1 MPHDGKIHRDDGHGE
16 HGCDKDLS
24 RQHMAGG
31 TFAERHRSGPG
42 QQPPAPSANMHNQ
55 YGRIGHWLFL
65 EIYTW
70 TGAPVFHRTALKC
83 RSNTWG
89 FWMVSDEEDRA
100 FSADRRKRVLDAKS
114 GNLLAGVQIFRV
126 ETCRAAF

>member
-1 MPHDGKIHRDDGHGE
+1 MARYTARAPMVSMDATKTFPASTWRGE
-16 HGCDKDLS
+16 PLRKDIAAVPDSNPRL
-24 RQHMAGG
+24 
-31 TFAERHRSGPG
+31 
-42 QQPPAPSANMHNQ
+42 PAQ
-55 YGRIGHWLFL
+55 IYGRIGHWPFL

-100 FSADRRKRVLDAKS
+100 VFRGPPQKGSRCEVRQSSGLGSNFPRGDVSRR
-114 GNLLAGVQIFRV
+114 F
-126 ETCRAAF
+126 